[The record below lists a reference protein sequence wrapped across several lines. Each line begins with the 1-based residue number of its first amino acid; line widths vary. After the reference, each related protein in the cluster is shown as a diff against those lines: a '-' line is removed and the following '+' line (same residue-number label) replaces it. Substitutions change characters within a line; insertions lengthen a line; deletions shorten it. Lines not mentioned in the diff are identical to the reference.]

1 MILKYGDYKLRNLKN
16 VNESEE
22 KEEGYLRLEDE
33 ILIATN
39 EAYWGW
45 NDSSSRN
52 TAGLYLNVKTG
63 VLRLCLTNRSWG
75 SGLGAGRDKTTTL
88 YDGNV
93 GNVNKPN
100 LKLIISILAK
110 KENRMTVTRA
120 SGYNYSREWYDVQN
134 NVKDTLSN
142 ILSNNRGVK
151 TTKLIRN
158 TEEEPKMTP
167 KYHGSNIRFDVKT
180 NKVTS
185 TGGNKKEKLATLRSK
200 LYKLSDSDIDA
211 LLQKLSEGKTNEN
224 SLKNRLGGWI
234 DGYVSINIDG
244 NGDILGI
251 VIDEIQKSINNI
263 DGEGDIHLYINKN
276 KVTESVEND
285 DIESSLKKGDKFE
298 YVFLYDKGKKEEK
311 ITVVVDNP
319 EKYIDE
325 KDCEAEAIKRF
336 KEKHGKD
343 TEYDIIDK

>member
-1 MILKYGDYKLRNLKN
+1 MILKYGDYKLRNIKN

-45 NDSSSRN
+45 DDSSMRN
-52 TAGLYLNVKTG
+52 TANLFLNIKTG
-63 VLRLCLTNRSWG
+63 DLRLFITNRNWG

-100 LKLIISILAK
+100 LKLIISMLAK
-110 KENRMTVTRA
+110 NKLNATKT
-120 SGYNYSREWYDVQN
+120 SGYDYSRLWYDVQN

-276 KVTESVEND
+276 KVTESVEN
-285 DIESSLKKGDKFE
+285 EKGDKFE

-319 EKYIDE
+319 EMDE
-325 KDCEAEAIKRF
+325 KECEAEAIKRF

>member
-1 MILKYGDYKLRNLKN
+1 MILKYGDYKLRNIKN

-45 NDSSSRN
+45 DDSSMRN
-52 TAGLYLNVKTG
+52 TANLFLNIKTG
-63 VLRLCLTNRSWG
+63 DLRLFITNRNWG

-100 LKLIISILAK
+100 LKLIISMLAK
-110 KENRMTVTRA
+110 NKLNAKT
-120 SGYNYSREWYDVQN
+120 SGYDYSRLWYDVQN

-276 KVTESVEND
+276 KVTESVEN
-285 DIESSLKKGDKFE
+285 EKGDKFE

-319 EKYIDE
+319 EMDE
-325 KDCEAEAIKRF
+325 KECEAEAIKRF